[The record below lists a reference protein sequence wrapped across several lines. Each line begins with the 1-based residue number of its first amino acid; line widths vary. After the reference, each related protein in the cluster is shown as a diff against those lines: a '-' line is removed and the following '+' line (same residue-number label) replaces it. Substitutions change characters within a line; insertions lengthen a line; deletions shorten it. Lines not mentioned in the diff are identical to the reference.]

1 MCTLSFI
8 PTNDGY
14 VVAMNRDEKLSRPAA
29 SAPVVQE
36 IDGVQAMYPLDVEG
50 GTWIAAS
57 ANGTTWALLN
67 RNSKLDKR
75 ARSRGE
81 IILSALRSND
91 VSSEVSELDSQ
102 LLNQVLPFRLIRFSL
117 VSHSVIEWVWDGHR
131 CTSIVHPWE
140 SNHWFSSGESD
151 ELASAI
157 RGKTV
162 LGFQG
167 GAGRE
172 SLEWLRELH
181 RSHEPERG
189 AFSICVHR
197 ADARTVSYAEISVS
211 NERVSM
217 SYVDGSPCE
226 STIISRLEIP
236 RYVTSNL

>member
-29 SAPVVQE
+29 SAPIVQE

-57 ANGTTWALLN
+57 ASGTTWALLN
-67 RNSKLDKR
+67 RNTNLKR
-75 ARSRGE
+75 RPRSRGE

-91 VSSEVSELDSQ
+91 VSSEQLDLK
-102 LLNQVLPFRLIRFSL
+102 LLNQVLPFRLIRFCLISRNVL
-117 VSHSVIEWVWDGHR
+117 EWVWDGHR
-131 CTSIVHPWE
+131 CTSIAHPWQT
-140 SNHWFSSGESD
+140 NHWFSSGESD

-157 RGKTV
+157 RSKTV
-162 LGFQG
+162 GEFQG
-167 GAGRE
+167 IDGRE
-172 SLEWLRELH
+172 SMEWLRKLH
-181 RSHEPERG
+181 RSHKPERG

-197 ADARTVSYAEISVS
+197 ADARTVSYTEISVS

-217 SYVDGSPCE
+217 NYVDGSPCE
-226 STIISRLEIP
+226 SDVPTRLEIP
-236 RYVTSNL
+236 RYATSNL